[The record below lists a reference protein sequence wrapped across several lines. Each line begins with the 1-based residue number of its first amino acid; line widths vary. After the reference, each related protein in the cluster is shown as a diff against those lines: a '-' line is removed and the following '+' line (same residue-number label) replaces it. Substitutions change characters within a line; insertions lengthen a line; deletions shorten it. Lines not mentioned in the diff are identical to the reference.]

1 MESTPVAASSRLHA
15 PSRARRESGNR
26 ASRCYT
32 QEPQE
37 GAIKAVVIIFL
48 IAIVGALFTALVFL
62 YRDQGHGN
70 RVVITLAIRVLLSM
84 TLTVLLVVSWWMGW
98 LQPT

>member
-1 MESTPVAASSRLHA
+1 MESTPVAAALQLHA

-32 QEPQE
+32 RKLQER
-37 GAIKAVVIIFL
+37 AIKVVVIIFL
-48 IAIVGALFTALVFL
+48 IAIVSALFTALVFL

-70 RVVITLAIRVLLSM
+70 RVVITLAIRVGLSM
-84 TLTVLLVVSWWMGW
+84 ALIVLLVVSWWMGW